1 MEYDDRFTNR
11 VVMKEDPID
20 ESQTYLARVSDNI
33 ILNRLGLYEDLGFS
47 PAELADM
54 LLDLEYLNKPKPDYS
69 CVFYFYKDLHIRF
82 SLFFL
87 QIPKVYHQRQG
98 HRLHHRVCC
107 CKMPGQLRERR

>member
-20 ESQTYLARVSDNI
+20 ESQTYLARVSDDI

-54 LLDLEYLNKPKPDYS
+54 LLDLDYLNADEMERIKLAKHRALLFDETKY
-69 CVFYFYKDLHIRF
+69 YKNDN
-82 SLFFL
+82 
-87 QIPKVYHQRQG
+87 
-98 HRLHHRVCC
+98 
-107 CKMPGQLRERR
+107 